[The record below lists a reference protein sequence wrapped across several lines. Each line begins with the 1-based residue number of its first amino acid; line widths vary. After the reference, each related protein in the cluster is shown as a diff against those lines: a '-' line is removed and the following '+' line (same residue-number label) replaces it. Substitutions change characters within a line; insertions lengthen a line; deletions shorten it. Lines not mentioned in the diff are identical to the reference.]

1 MIKTLVVYLIIGIV
15 LCVVE
20 GDMFGIYL
28 NSFWGELLLSAIIIV
43 MWLPIVVSVIIVGII
58 TWLF

>member
-20 GDMFGIYL
+20 GDMFGIYP